1 MGTAAIVIAATT
13 AGGAADARAWVY
25 RAAAGLLVALAT
37 LTALT
42 GSRTAVVWFKICPVV
57 LGGGAGLL
65 LAASWLLAQLCL
77 VVLGGCGWS
86 SGLGRA
92 RRDHVRCRAGRGEEA
107 AEDFADAGRHARLVL
122 VGQGQ
127 HRPVQP
133 VQEKPGQH
141 AGVGG
146 GERALVHRL
155 AEQAGDEVPQ
165 RLPGLFLVSWGL
177 VE

>member
-1 MGTAAIVIAATT
+1 MI
-13 AGGAADARAWVY
+13 W
-25 RAAAGLLVALAT
+25 
-37 LTALT
+37 
-42 GSRTAVVWFKICPVV
+42 PV
-57 LGGGAGLL
+57 
-65 LAASWLLAQLCL
+65 
-77 VVLGGCGWS
+77 CGWS
-86 SGLGRA
+86 SGLGRT
-92 RRDHVRCRAGRGEEA
+92 RRECARCRAGRGEEA

-141 AGVGG
+141 AGFGG

-177 VE
+177 VEQDVERRWWACT